1 MITKYNFKENVDII
15 FYNDS
20 TKITNSYLLTD
31 KEVVEVARY
40 IEYCRKSKYDWKCVY
55 LRNEKSY
62 MQEIKAHNRL
72 YNLGLWV
79 SHTVDT
85 DLEEEINL
93 LHRLIYFILGW

>member
-1 MITKYNFKENVDII
+1 MITKYKFKDKVDII
-15 FYNDS
+15 FYNNT
-20 TKITNSYLLTD
+20 TKITNSYLLND
-31 KEVVEVARY
+31 AEIREVSKY

-62 MQEIKAHNRL
+62 MKEIKAHNRL
-72 YNLGLWV
+72 YNLGLWI

-93 LHRLIYFILGW
+93 LHKLIYFILGW